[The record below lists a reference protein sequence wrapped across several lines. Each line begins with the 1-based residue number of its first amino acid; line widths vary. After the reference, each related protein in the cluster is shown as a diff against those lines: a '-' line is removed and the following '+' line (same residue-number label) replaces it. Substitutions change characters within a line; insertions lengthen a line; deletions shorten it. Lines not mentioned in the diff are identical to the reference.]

1 MGYKELINPNNKVVF
16 NTEINPFA
24 FQSLFDLPKSRRGLL
39 RNSFN
44 YQNPYRGDEM
54 TGSFQNVGNAV
65 TSRFG
70 GGTVANPTYPNAS
83 ILNQNAKVQKNNFS
97 ALGSNRPN
105 TYINPNNR
113 VATPIASN
121 GSNRPNTYVDP
132 NKRLPNPLLPSNR
145 QPGIPTANNRTAKP
159 NMMNSLLNY
168 ASSPS
173 GKGMARGILEAS
185 GYSTMPKS
193 LGEVIA
199 KGMEYSQQNVNTD
212 LANKLAQRELDIKE
226 QEAKAVAGS
235 TSKDT
240 ASIKNFKFY
249 ESLNKDEKN
258 VWDKL
263 ENQSPELAY
272 LMALE
277 KQRGNQGI
285 TNKDVGTL
293 TPAEIKFDETATGIL
308 ADFVLKEYPQQLSN
322 VEKIDDV
329 IEIMENQE
337 VTGAVE
343 GGTPYALKVL
353 LNPESIGV
361 ADDIRSIIF
370 QSLRATLGAQF
381 TEREGENLVRATF
394 NQYLSEEINIKR
406 LKRLREETVKG
417 LDTKLS
423 MYDHLKENGTLANW
437 NGDELLNPKEY
448 KNNKNNIQQSLFA
461 IEDYEGLDGDKLLEI
476 FKSDISKEEKEFIEN
491 NIDLL
496 NETYNLGLEE

>member
-1 MGYKELINPNNKVVF
+1 MSRFQVSQFLNPNNRG
-16 NTEINPFA
+16 
-24 FQSLFDLPKSRRGLL
+24 LFSMGSLPKQRQSLL
-39 RNSFN
+39 RNSFS

-113 VATPIASN
+113 VATPIASS

-173 GKGMARGILEAS
+173 GRGMARGILEAS

-226 QEAKAVAGS
+226 QEAKAVAGG

-249 ESLNKDEKN
+249 EGLNKDEKS

-277 KQRGNQGI
+277 KTRGNQGI

-322 VEKIDDV
+322 VQKIDDV

-406 LKRLREETVKG
+406 LKRLRQETVKG

-423 MYDHLKENGTLANW
+423 MYEHLKENGTLSNW

-461 IEDYEGLDGDKLLEI
+461 IEDYEGLNGDKLLEI

>member
-1 MGYKELINPNNKVVF
+1 MASYIDNRGGYRGYKFDLDKGIFASPTYTGNTRIPLQNNATMSLGIGNNRGTGRSYLDNVYGLSTNPN
-16 NTEINPFA
+16 IQANPPSVYRTKNA
-24 FQSLFDLPKSRRGLL
+24 IERGLFDNR
-39 RNSFN
+39 
-44 YQNPYRGDEM
+44 
-54 TGSFQNVGNAV
+54 
-65 TSRFG
+65 
-70 GGTVANPTYPNAS
+70 
-83 ILNQNAKVQKNNFS
+83 FS
-97 ALGSNRPN
+97 ALPKQQAGYSSLGQQQNAMGLIPKPAN
-105 TYINPNNR
+105 QP
-113 VATPIASN
+113 VKLS
-121 GSNRPNTYVDP
+121 SD
-132 NKRLPNPLLPSNR
+132 R

-173 GKGMARGILEAS
+173 GRGMARGILEAS

-212 LANKLAQRELDIKE
+212 LANQLAQRELDIKE
-226 QEAKAVAGS
+226 KEAEAVAGG

-249 ESLNKDEKN
+249 ESLNKEEKN
-258 VWDKL
+258 IWDKL

-272 LMALE
+272 LMALNKE
-277 KQRGNQGI
+277 KGTQGI
-285 TNKDVGTL
+285 TNPDIGTL
-293 TPAEIKFDETATGIL
+293 TPADIKFDETATGIL

-322 VEKIDDV
+322 VQKIDDV

-343 GGTPYALKVL
+343 GGTPYALKVI

-361 ADDIRSIIF
+361 QDDIRSIIF

-406 LKRLREETVKG
+406 LKRLRKETVLG
-417 LDTKLS
+417 LDTKIA
-423 MYDHLKENGTLANW
+423 MYDHLKEFGTLKNW
-437 NGDELLNPKEY
+437 TGEDLLNPKEY
-448 KNNKNNIQQSLFA
+448 QNNKNNIQQSLFA